1 MNALKS
7 IWRYFFGSKP
17 PEPPPAWEGNC
28 HLCGKYICCEKPMPE
43 DFVGECLGCVCGITK
58 EGKERDAKEKREKE
72 DRRQIELYK
81 KAIREMKEEER

>member
-1 MNALKS
+1 
-7 IWRYFFGSKP
+7 
-17 PEPPPAWEGNC
+17 
-28 HLCGKYICCEKPMPE
+28 MPE